1 MSLKQKFFE
10 TFASQVRRVFGYA
23 NRETDTWLKAVMA
36 PMETQVREH
45 QMQLRRRLESIRRIH
60 RATDTLEDRVQELE
74 QVENV
79 LVQQL
84 ERVHATIED
93 VERVLDTEEGRYAA
107 AA

>member
-1 MSLKQKFFE
+1 
-10 TFASQVRRVFGYA
+10 VFGYA
-23 NRETDTWLKAVMA
+23 NRESDAWLKAVMA

-60 RATDTLEDRVQELE
+60 RATDTIEDRIQELE

-84 ERVHATIED
+84 EHVHATTED
-93 VERVLDTEEGRYAA
+93 IERVLDLEDSRYAA

>member
-1 MSLKQKFFE
+1 
-10 TFASQVRRVFGYA
+10 
-23 NRETDTWLKAVMA
+23 
-36 PMETQVREH
+36 METQVREH

-60 RATDTLEDRVQELE
+60 RATDALEDRIQELE

-84 ERVHATIED
+84 EAVHASAEEA
-93 VERVLDTEEGRYAA
+93 ERILDQEYGAYAA